1 MIIALHSVLRRGA
14 EAEYEARH
22 RRIPDDLAA
31 TFARIGIHDWSIWRS
46 GVDLFHLVDCD
57 DWIAANEALTTDP
70 ANAAWQADIGRF
82 VDHFVQ
88 VSGPGPA
95 GQVLPHVYS
104 LREQVASSAEPEPA
118 SPDHPSADRSRG

>member
-1 MIIALHSVLRRGA
+1 MIIALHSVLRAGA
-14 EAEYEARH
+14 QRDYDERH
-22 RRIPDDLAA
+22 AAIPDDLLI

-46 GVDLFHLVDCD
+46 GRDLFHLVDCD
-57 DWIAANEALTTDP
+57 DWLAANEALADDP

-104 LREQVASSAEPEPA
+104 LQAQRASGQRDTAG
-118 SPDHPSADRSRG
+118 RSRG

>member
-1 MIIALHSVLRRGA
+1 MIIALHSVLRAGA
-14 EAEYEARH
+14 QRDYDERH
-22 RRIPDDLAA
+22 AAIPDDLLI

-46 GVDLFHLVDCD
+46 GRDLFHLVDCD
-57 DWIAANEALTTDP
+57 DWLAANEALADDP

-104 LREQVASSAEPEPA
+104 LQAQRAPGQRDTAGGS
-118 SPDHPSADRSRG
+118 HG